1 MLVPMEVWPFVL
13 KVRRRKL
20 GSGGRKFCK
29 GMRRCVEREAVVVG
43 ERQERQE
50 ERQAGGRGHALIGAE
65 LRPRDGRGRRGRRGG
80 RLDLLL
86 PCLGKLHSC
95 HLLSHQ

>member
-1 MLVPMEVWPFVL
+1 MLVPMKVWPFVL

-20 GSGGRKFCK
+20 GSGGRKFCR

-50 ERQAGGRGHALIGAE
+50 RPGRGRGHALIGAE
-65 LRPRDGRGRRGRRGG
+65 LRPRDGRGRRGSR
-80 RLDLLL
+80 
-86 PCLGKLHSC
+86 C
-95 HLLSHQ
+95 